1 MTPPRSRTSN
11 LTHQQRIARELRKLA
26 PQIGRQ
32 EALRRVTQAH
42 ELGLLPAVLDR
53 AGIQEAAQALA
64 YGLPPV
70 EPAGRTASPVGLAE
84 RPLTPLS
91 TAHLFAERYRTRF
104 RHATGLGWLSFTGHR
119 WEILADDKLP
129 RLAAAEFLEELTR
142 QVVDDSPDEQWWD
155 GSATA
160 WRELLALAAATV
172 GITVDP
178 LALDSDPFV
187 LCTPDGLVDLASGSR
202 RPADPRRDFATR
214 CTSVVP
220 DGRPT
225 PLWDRFLLDVL
236 GDGLDG
242 EQTRDYLQIL
252 LGYSLTGDV
261 SGRVLPLLT
270 GPGQGKST
278 LLGIVAEVMG
288 SYAAHGPG
296 RSLDDSGAAYLAGL
310 RGARLISVEEPPS
323 RLPMLPDGIH
333 VVRRPGLAAS
343 FQIRL
348 DHHVCLIARDIGLQ
362 TASMQARLRPI
373 LFTQSPRQLDPGL
386 GRRVVHEEG
395 PGVLQWMLAGARR
408 YIERHQAGGP
418 APLAALPAPAPS
430 YLADPIGQFLEER
443 CVKDTAGRT
452 GQPQLRAAYAGWCEQ
467 NGLRPVPSRVMTQ
480 QVLEVLE
487 VGALVK
493 SNGIRH
499 FPGVTL
505 RE

>member
-1 MTPPRSRTSN
+1 MTPSSRTPN
-11 LTHQQRIARELRKLA
+11 LTHQQRIARELRALA

-42 ELGLLPAVLDR
+42 ESGLLPAVLDR
-53 AGIQEAAQALA
+53 AGIKQAAQTLA
-64 YGLPPV
+64 SGLPAIN
-70 EPAGRTASPVGLAE
+70 PAGRTAGPVGRVE
-84 RPLTPLS
+84 QPLTPFG
-91 TAHLFAERYRTRF
+91 TARLFAERHCTRF
-104 RHATGLGWLSFTGHR
+104 RHATGLGWLSFHGHQ
-119 WEILADDKLP
+119 WVVLADDKLP
-129 RLAAAEFLEELTR
+129 RLAAAEFLEELSR
-142 QVVDDSPDEQWWD
+142 HVAAESCDGQWWE
-155 GSATA
+155 GSGAA
-160 WRELLALAAATV
+160 WRELLALAAATEE
-172 GITVDP
+172 ITIDP
-178 LALDSDPFV
+178 LVLDSDPFV

-202 RPADPRRDFATR
+202 RPADPLRDFATR

-220 DGRPT
+220 DSRPT
-225 PLWDRFLLDVL
+225 PLWDRFLLDAF

-242 EQTRDYLQIL
+242 KRSRDYLQIL

-261 SGRVLPLLT
+261 SSRVVPLLT
-270 GPGQGKST
+270 GPGLGKST
-278 LLGIVAEVMG
+278 LLAIVAEVMG
-288 SYAAHGPG
+288 SYATRAPG
-296 RSLDDSGAAYLAGL
+296 GMLDGSRAADLVSLQ
-310 RGARLISVEEPPS
+310 GARLISVEEPPS
-323 RLPMLPDGIH
+323 QLPTLPDGAH
-333 VVRRPGLAAS
+333 VVRQPGLAAS

-348 DHHVCLIARDIGLQ
+348 DHHVCLVAKDISFQ
-362 TASMQARLRPI
+362 PASMRARLRPI

-408 YIERHQAGGP
+408 YIERHRAAGP
-418 APLAALPAPAPS
+418 APLAELPAPAPS

-452 GQPQLRAAYAGWCEQ
+452 GQPQLRAAYADWCEQ
-467 NGLRPVPSRVMTQ
+467 NGLRPVPPRVMTQ